1 MIIWLASYPRSGNTM
16 ARIVCHKVYGLL
28 SYSLYEERPWENGH
42 ENLASVMGSAGQV
55 TEAGL
60 DELRRRP
67 ERCLV
72 KTHGLPLDD
81 SPALC
86 LIRDGRDALV
96 SYAHFI
102 RTYEAGMAQR
112 FTFEQMLRLLIT
124 SRDHFG
130 GWSDNI
136 KAWRTRTGTV
146 IWLRYEDLIRAPQ
159 AQLERVLRQLGVGP
173 SPTDGP
179 PVDFAD
185 LNRRWPEFFRKG
197 KIGSWREEMNEEL
210 HELFWRHHHEPM
222 RWFGYRRSPD
232 RKSRDEYPL
241 HEGC

>member
-16 ARIVCHKVYGLL
+16 VRIICHKVYGLL

-60 DELRRRP
+60 DELRGRP

-86 LIRDGRDALV
+86 LVRDGRDALV

-102 RTYEAGMAQR
+102 RTYEPGMAQR

-136 KAWRTRTGTV
+136 KAWRTRIGTV

-159 AQLERVLRQLGVGP
+159 AQLKRALRQLGVEP
-173 SPTDGP
+173 WPTGGS

-197 KIGSWREEMNEEL
+197 EIGSWHEEMSEEL
-210 HELFWRHHHEPM
+210 HELFWQHHYEPM
-222 RWFGYRRSPD
+222 CWFGYRRFPD
-232 RKSRDEYPL
+232 QVA
-241 HEGC
+241 